1 MKKSKKFPDW
11 LKKRLPA
18 QGKYTEIK
26 TLLRDLNLN
35 TVCQSA
41 ECPNTGECFTK
52 KTATFMILGNVC
64 TRSCRFCAV
73 TKSNPQKV
81 DPEEP
86 QNVARAVAK
95 LGLKHVVITSV
106 TRDDLGDGGV
116 NQFKETVKEI
126 RKLTPDVVIEL
137 LTPDFN
143 GREKLLKSLLKVD
156 FEIYNHN
163 IETVPSLYE
172 EVRPE
177 ANYQRSLEVLKMVKV
192 FKPQLFTKSGIMLGL
207 GEKKEEVLEVLKD
220 LQEVDCDFITIGQY
234 LQPSRE
240 HLEVKEFVHP
250 DIFEEYKKTALK
262 MGFKAAA
269 SGPFV
274 RSSYQA
280 GKLIKHLRG
289 DDSAGI

>member
-1 MKKSKKFPDW
+1 MKSKKFPDW

-18 QGKYTEIK
+18 RERYAEIK
-26 TLLRDLNLN
+26 NLLTDLNLN

-41 ECPNTGECFTK
+41 ECPNTGECFSR

-73 TKSNPQKV
+73 TKSKPQKV
-81 DPEEP
+81 NPEEP
-86 QNVARAVAK
+86 HNVARAVFR

-106 TRDDLGDGGV
+106 TRDDLDDGGV
-116 NQFKETVKEI
+116 SQFIKTVEEI

-137 LTPDFN
+137 LTPDFK
-143 GREKLLKSLLKVD
+143 GKEKLLWRLVKAD

-163 IETVPSLYE
+163 IETVPTLYN

-177 ANYQRSLEVLKMVKV
+177 ADYHRSLQVLKMVKNL
-192 FKPQLFTKSGIMLGL
+192 KPDLYTKSGIMLGL

-220 LQEVDCDFITIGQY
+220 LKEANCDFLTIGQY
-234 LQPSRE
+234 LQPSKG
-240 HLEVKEFVHP
+240 HLEVKEFIHP
-250 DIFEEYKKTALK
+250 ERFKEYKEIAYK
-262 MGFKAAA
+262 MGFKAVA

-280 GKLIKHLRG
+280 EKLINIIRG
-289 DDSAGI
+289 DNSAGI

>member
-1 MKKSKKFPDW
+1 MKSKKFPDW

-18 QGKYTEIK
+18 RERYAEIK
-26 TLLRDLNLN
+26 NLLTDLNLN

-41 ECPNTGECFTK
+41 ECPNTGECFSR

-73 TKSNPQKV
+73 TKSKPQKV
-81 DPEEP
+81 NPEEP
-86 QNVARAVAK
+86 HNVARAVFR

-106 TRDDLGDGGV
+106 TRDDLDDGGV
-116 NQFKETVKEI
+116 SQFIKTVEEI

-137 LTPDFN
+137 LTPDFK
-143 GREKLLKSLLKVD
+143 GKEKLLWRLVKAD

-163 IETVPSLYE
+163 IETVPTLYN

-177 ANYQRSLEVLKMVKV
+177 ADYHRSLQVLKMVKNL
-192 FKPQLFTKSGIMLGL
+192 KPDLYTKSGIMLGL

-220 LQEVDCDFITIGQY
+220 LKEANCDFLTIGQY
-234 LQPSRE
+234 LQPSKE
-240 HLEVKEFVHP
+240 HLEVKEFIHP
-250 DIFEEYKKTALK
+250 ERFKEYKEIAHK
-262 MGFKAAA
+262 MGFKAVA

-280 GKLIKHLRG
+280 EKLINIIRG
-289 DDSAGI
+289 DNSAGI